1 MNSMSV
7 TSTKMKQ

>member
-7 TSTKMKQ
+7 PDKGWPF